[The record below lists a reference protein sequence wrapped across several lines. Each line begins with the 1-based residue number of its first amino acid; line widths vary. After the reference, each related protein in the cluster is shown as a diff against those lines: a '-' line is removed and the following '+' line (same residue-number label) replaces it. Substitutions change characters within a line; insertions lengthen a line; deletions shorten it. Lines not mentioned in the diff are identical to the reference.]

1 MIVRNITSTPVSSK
15 SVVHVAPLRSG
26 RARRSPRLT
35 ALRASSKDES
45 PKANVGLGP
54 SPSASSSSDQGP
66 ATPPAPADDK
76 SVMMQR
82 IKSFGI
88 AGTLSY
94 VITEIAFWAIAL
106 PGAWIGESRGE
117 SPGQTPG

>member
-1 MIVRNITSTPVSSK
+1 MVS
-15 SVVHVAPLRSG
+15 VAPLRSG
-26 RARRSPRLT
+26 RAHRYPLTARRS
-35 ALRASSKDES
+35 SSKDGS
-45 PKANVGLGP
+45 PEANSGLGP
-54 SPSASSSSDQGP
+54 SPSSSSSSDEGP
-66 ATPPAPADDK
+66 VTPPAPADDK

>member
-1 MIVRNITSTPVSSK
+1 MIVRNIASIDTPVSFK
-15 SVVHVAPLRSG
+15 SVAPVALTLRPVR
-26 RARRSPRLT
+26 RAHRYPLT
-35 ALRASSKDES
+35 AARRASSKDDL
-45 PKANVGLGP
+45 PDANIGLGP
-54 SPSASSSSDQGP
+54 SPSPSSSSDQGP
-66 ATPPAPADDK
+66 PADDK

-117 SPGQTPG
+117 SPG